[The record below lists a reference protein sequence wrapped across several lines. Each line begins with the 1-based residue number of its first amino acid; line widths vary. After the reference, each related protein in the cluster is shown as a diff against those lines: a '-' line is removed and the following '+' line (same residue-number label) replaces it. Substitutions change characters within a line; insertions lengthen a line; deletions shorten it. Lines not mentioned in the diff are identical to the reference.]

1 MNKRVGA
8 EWRQRLQRAWIPLT
22 ALAAALLLALT
33 PLHARLSTWLSDSV
47 LALAP
52 PPTGLQKVMVLDL
65 DETSIQQL
73 RGSLGSWP
81 YTRDAYVPLVRY
93 LQRAGAEVV
102 AFNMLFSDA
111 RSGDDELAAL
121 LGPDSRVVLGV
132 SGLRPGTEAA
142 SDRPPMQVTIN
153 LNGQGLLAAPTFD
166 WPALA
171 WPSESLRAAAKGAGA
186 LGVMSAPLDNDDRLR
201 RLPVLHRED
210 QVLLPAFPVAALLA
224 SEPGSTLR
232 YDAGSHRFAVGAHEW
247 AVDTRGNFRVS
258 VADRPGSVPLI
269 RYSRVHRAATGA
281 TVDTELERLI
291 RGRAVFIGSS
301 ASTGDSVATT
311 RGLVSGTEVQ
321 ALAFAHLRAGTVV
334 SPPGPVLSA
343 LMLCLSML
351 PALLGMRHETTTLRE
366 PVVLTLLMAALLLAL
381 ACAASA
387 WWQQE
392 VPLASAGTVLA
403 VTLGLTGAVHA
414 RWVQNNQRSLALD
427 RAVAEAANRAKSE
440 FLAIVS
446 HEIRTPINAVL
457 GIGELLSETPL
468 NEEQRTHVAV
478 LRRAGDN
485 LSALINDLLDLARI
499 DAGRLELDPAP
510 FELRPVL
517 DQQLAVVFV
526 SAISKGLQ
534 LHLDVAADVPECVLG
549 DRKRLAQ
556 ALLNLLGN
564 AVKFTQQGSVTLA
577 VRREPGQAEMLRFQ
591 VRDTGMGIPPERC
604 ESIFEPFT
612 QADGSVT
619 RNYGGS
625 GLGLT
630 ITRRLVDLMGGQ
642 IEVVSALGEGSIFTF
657 TARLPAS
664 RMPPEPTPPAP
675 PPVPLGLRILVAE
688 DQPANAYLLQA
699 MLRPGG
705 HHIDV
710 AANGQLAVQ
719 HWRDRPYDVVLMDLQ
734 MPVLDGLSATR
745 EIRRLEAAEGRRRT
759 PIIAISA
766 HAFETDVQRSLDTGC
781 DAHLSKPVAKSDLLA
796 VLGRHV
802 PVPPG
807 AAPPPQ
813 PLASLPE
820 PEPELDPALAMLAQ
834 EPGFEVQAALRR
846 MGGDQASFIAALG
859 LAMPSLTSWHAQLVQ
874 ERQPCDAIVAH
885 DIKGVSTMMGARALA
900 DASHA
905 LESALRAGHTQE
917 QTAPALADL
926 CAALASTL
934 PAVERAVQTEVRRA

>member
-1 MNKRVGA
+1 MNSIVGA
-8 EWRQRLQRAWIPLT
+8 AWLQRLKRAWIPLA
-22 ALAAALLLALT
+22 ALAVALALSLT
-33 PLHARLSTWLSDSV
+33 PLHARMATWLTDAV
-47 LALAP
+47 LAMAP
-52 PPTGLQKVMVLDL
+52 PPTSLQKVLMLDL

-81 YTRDAYVPLVRY
+81 YTRDAYVPLVQY
-93 LQRAGAEVV
+93 LRRAGADVV

-111 RSGDDELAAL
+111 RSGDDEFAAL
-121 LGPDSRVVLGV
+121 LGPQSRVVLGV
-132 SGLRPGTEAA
+132 AGLRAGMETA
-142 SDRPPMQVTIN
+142 SDAPAS
-153 LNGQGLLAAPTFD
+153 LSSNGLVGAGLQAAPVFR
-166 WPALA
+166 WPALV
-171 WPSESLRAAAKGAGA
+171 WPSETLRAAAQGAGS

-201 RLPVLHRED
+201 RLPVLHSED
-210 QVLLPAFPVAALLA
+210 KLVLPAFPVAALLA
-224 SEPGSTLR
+224 SEPGSRLR
-232 YDAGSHRFAVGAHEW
+232 YDSSRHVFGVGPHEW
-247 AVDTRGNFRVS
+247 TVDAGGSFRVP
-258 VADRPGSVPLI
+258 VPVRGSLAVV
-269 RYSRVHRAATGA
+269 RYARVHRAATGA
-281 TVDTELERLI
+281 TLDNELESLI

-301 ASTGDSVATT
+301 AFSGYSVATA
-311 RGLVSGTEVQ
+311 RGLVSGTELQ
-321 ALAFAHLRAGTVV
+321 ALAYAQLQAGTVLR
-334 SPPGPVLSA
+334 PPAQAWTAVVVGLA
-343 LMLCLSML
+343 LL
-351 PALLGMRHETTTLRE
+351 PALLGMRRQTPVLRE
-366 PVVLTLLMAALLLAL
+366 PVLLTVGMAALLLGL
-381 ACAASA
+381 ACAASI

-392 VPLASAGTVLA
+392 LPLATASVVL
-403 VTLGLTGAVHA
+403 VTALGLTAVVHA
-414 RWVQNNQRSLALD
+414 RWVQNNQRNLALD
-427 RAVAEAANRAKSE
+427 RAVAEAANQAKSE

-457 GIGELLSETPL
+457 GIGELLAETPL
-468 NEEQRTHVAV
+468 NEEQRSHVAV

-526 SAISKGLQ
+526 GAISKGLQ
-534 LHLDVAADVPECVLG
+534 LHLDVAADVPDCVLG

-630 ITRRLVDLMGGQ
+630 ITRRLVDLMGGH

-657 TARLPAS
+657 SAYLPAS
-664 RMPPEPTPPAP
+664 RMPPAQLPPAP
-675 PPVPLGLRILVAE
+675 QAVPRGLRILVAE

-705 HHIDV
+705 HSIDV
-710 AANGQLAVQ
+710 AANGQLALQ
-719 HWRDRPYDVVLMDLQ
+719 LWRDRPYDVVLMDMQ

-745 EIRRLEAAEGRRRT
+745 EIRRIEAEEGRDRT

-766 HAFETDVQRSLDTGC
+766 HAFEADVQRSLATGC

-807 AAPPPQ
+807 SPPPPPP
-813 PLASLPE
+813 PLPAAE
-820 PEPELDPALAMLAQ
+820 PDPELDPALERLAS

-846 MGGDQASFIAALG
+846 MGGDQAAFITALG
-859 LAMPSLTSWHAQLVQ
+859 LAMPSLTSWHTQLVQ
-874 ERQPCDAIVAH
+874 QQQPCDAVMAH
-885 DIKGVSTMMGARALA
+885 EIKGVSTMMGAQALA
-900 DASHA
+900 QASHV
-905 LESALRAGHTQE
+905 LETALRAGQDE
-917 QTAPALADL
+917 DQTA
-926 CAALASTL
+926 ASLEVMRAILGATRK
-934 PAVERAVQTEVRRA
+934 AVDRAVQAAAARG